1 MYSYRDIIFLAV
13 DYGKEDIAI
22 RLANLGADLF
32 RKECVRLNF
41 NNMFVMILLNSG
53 WVLDDLPLQ
62 TQTHCY
68 LKYVESQNISLFYF
82 YKLYWL
88 STQNMSSNSSLKIFL
103 IKTKICTCVL
113 LKEFIYLLLVIYMYL
128 NSKFMFQYNRKSKD
142 GDEVTVAMDVIERAA
157 TLKMVNLVNVLA
169 KKQIRQ
175 REVFTPRVP
184 RRALA
189 KLQLGLSMKSQDF
202 EQTFVTKLPICSY

>member
-1 MYSYRDIIFLAV
+1 MIL
-13 DYGKEDIAI
+13 
-22 RLANLGADLF
+22 
-32 RKECVRLNF
+32 
-41 NNMFVMILLNSG
+41 NMFVIILLNSG
-53 WVLDDLPLQ
+53 WVLDDLLLQ
-62 TQTHCY
+62 KETHCY
-68 LKYVESQNISLFYF
+68 LKSVEIQKISIFFSMNFIEYTGNNIYG
-82 YKLYWL
+82 YEK
-88 STQNMSSNSSLKIFL
+88 MSYNSSIKFFP
-103 IKTKICTCVL
+103 IKTEICTCAL
-113 LKEFIYLLLVIYMYL
+113 LRDVIYLLLVIYMYL

-169 KKQIRQ
+169 KKQIQQ

-202 EQTFVTKLPICSY
+202 EHTFVTKLPICSY

>member
-1 MYSYRDIIFLAV
+1 
-13 DYGKEDIAI
+13 
-22 RLANLGADLF
+22 
-32 RKECVRLNF
+32 
-41 NNMFVMILLNSG
+41 
-53 WVLDDLPLQ
+53 
-62 TQTHCY
+62 
-68 LKYVESQNISLFYF
+68 
-82 YKLYWL
+82 
-88 STQNMSSNSSLKIFL
+88 
-103 IKTKICTCVL
+103 
-113 LKEFIYLLLVIYMYL
+113 MYL
-128 NSKFMFQYNRKSKD
+128 NSKFMFQYKRKSKD

-184 RRALA
+184 QRALA